1 LLCSFVWQHGKL
13 IDWKNVKYIP
23 FIDKITD
30 LYNTVKGINTKV
42 KEVDP
47 LTGID
52 SSTFFNQ
59 THRALEEIRRTLTLV
74 QIGIAWVIPIDILKR
89 TLDFQLN

>member
-30 LYNTVKGINTKV
+30 LHNTVKGINTKV

-52 SSTFFNQ
+52 
-59 THRALEEIRRTLTLV
+59 
-74 QIGIAWVIPIDILKR
+74 
-89 TLDFQLN
+89 